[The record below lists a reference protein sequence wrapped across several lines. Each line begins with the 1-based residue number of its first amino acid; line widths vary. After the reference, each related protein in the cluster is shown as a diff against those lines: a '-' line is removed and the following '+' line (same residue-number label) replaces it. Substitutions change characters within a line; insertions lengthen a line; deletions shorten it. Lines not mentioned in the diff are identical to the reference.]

1 MIVSL
6 STDIVLLLL
15 LFTALLRH
23 RLYER
28 EAPSLGHFLWKQVM
42 VLLSGYGAP
51 LICSMSV
58 RVSFGS

>member
-1 MIVSL
+1 MIVTL

-28 EAPSLGHFLWKQVM
+28 DSSSLGHLLWKQVM

-51 LICSMSV
+51 LICSMFV